1 MATYS
6 QKLRE
11 QKRLDTDR
19 LMNLLSRFS
28 IHIVIILL
36 SLGCLFPLLLI
47 VSASFTDE
55 IALTRFGYNLIPT
68 QFSTDAYAAIFRTPG
83 VIIRAY
89 LVTIFTTVVGTILA
103 LALMSPLAY
112 ALSRPDFILR
122 KPLSLFVFF
131 TMLFSGGIVPYYIL
145 MTQYLRVQDTV
156 LALILPYLV
165 VVYYVLIL
173 RTYFAALPSELIDAA
188 RVDGAGEFRIF
199 ISIALPLAKPALAT
213 IALFTALNYWNDW
226 TTALYFVRDP
236 QFEFE
241 GGIGADILRLGKG
254 ESIPAGG
261 VKEELRPVCG
271 GDDRGDRG
279 AGGGFRDRPG
289 DGDLRIQQP
298 AFIPPNIERARRTG
312 PETVRESRVPGFRL
326 G

>member
-236 QFEFE
+236 QLYPLQYMLYIIQSNAQAMQLQ
-241 GGIGADILRLGKG
+241 GSVGNITVG
-254 ESIPAGG
+254 EVPT
-261 VKEELRPVCG
+261 
-271 GDDRGDRG
+271 
-279 AGGGFRDRPG
+279 
-289 DGDLRIQQP
+289 QT
-298 AFIPPNIERARRTG
+298 ARMAMAVLATG
-312 PETVRESRVPGFRL
+312 PAALMFLVFQRYLVRGVTLGAFR
-326 G
+326 